1 MPAHEIDQY
10 IKDQVFRHQKG
21 HGSLQL
27 VPQEI
32 NLQPYGEKE
41 NCHIFL
47 SNSQASK
54 ELEMAWDQS
63 QAMEGWKHPRSQKL
77 GKNGNLKRAFQDQ
90 AKDNFC

>member
-1 MPAHEIDQY
+1 MKIVQY

-41 NCHIFL
+41 NCHVFFIKFP
-47 SNSQASK
+47 SIKGTRDGMRSIPSHGRVKASILDRK
-54 ELEMAWDQS
+54 SWD
-63 QAMEGWKHPRSQKL
+63 
-77 GKNGNLKRAFQDQ
+77 KNET
-90 AKDNFC
+90 